1 MIHARPHDSRLV
13 RLLCLGAGITALLLG
28 IAGVVLPLLPTTPFI
43 LLAAACF
50 ARSSVRFHD
59 WLLNQRIAGPIIRE
73 WQTHRA
79 MPRRA
84 KRAAFALMLLS
95 FGGSILFLD
104 LLWHRLML
112 AALFEQV
119 AAVAMDPLVLVA
131 AALGHLFQHGTVVD
145 ALGGRVSDFGMAR
158 ADRHIAQMRIAR
170 EFAQP
175 GQRQGLVRRLADRRG
190 PGFGR
195 VPGAWRQGSQRRVEV
210 GRQGDFPGG
219 GQGRLRGFPV
229 QQCV

>member
-112 AALFEQV
+112 AALG
-119 AAVAMDPLVLVA
+119 LILT
-131 AALGHLFQHGTVVD
+131 LF
-145 ALGGRVSDFGMAR
+145 LW
-158 ADRHIAQMRIAR
+158 
-170 EFAQP
+170 
-175 GQRQGLVRRLADRRG
+175 
-190 PGFGR
+190 R
-195 VPGAWRQGSQRRVEV
+195 VPVRELPEDRIIASARSRNWRPE
-210 GRQGDFPGG
+210 
-219 GQGRLRGFPV
+219 
-229 QQCV
+229 